1 MGLQVVEDDGV
12 TGLERG
18 HKRVGDVG
26 PEACAVG
33 GAVEQGSGA
42 QAIAAQGGGD
52 RGGLVVPVRDSQPAA
67 LASRSPTV
75 AACHVGGRGSLV
87 EENQPVGIE
96 GVLVLEPSLAG
107 CPYVLARLLGGGD
120 RPFLRVM
127 PRRAKKRDRLL
138 VLVCR
143 PRSAKASRSSRR
155 KIAGRAS

>member
-1 MGLQVVEDDGV
+1 M
-12 TGLERG
+12 
-18 HKRVGDVG
+18 
-26 PEACAVG
+26 A
-33 GAVEQGSGA
+33 
-42 QAIAAQGGGD
+42 
-52 RGGLVVPVRDSQPAA
+52 VRDSQPAA

-87 EENQPVGIE
+87 EEDQPVGIE

-107 CPYVLARLLGGGD
+107 CPYVLARLLGGVD

-155 KIAGRAS
+155 KIAGCAS